1 MADAIQFTVTDDDFI
16 ELTGAGVSGSVLHQ
30 GSVGSASSIIIVD
43 SAVKPTLDAESSKR
57 FQENP
62 ATIYL
67 KTGEHEQYNTEGKL
81 WAVSQ
86 SGEQLLSMTSA
97 PAAGSSGEPAP
108 SGLYEGIRAMTVQ
121 GYVEANVKLGVQ
133 FEASAL
139 FNIGASGTSDT
150 VFLTGSKPVSLKGRK
165 ISYDG
170 AGVTASIFEAPTYTG
185 GSSAAYQ
192 NANAINPAVGES
204 QIIVGATLSAD
215 GDLIFSPVH
224 SLGSTSFF
232 GGDAQISQIEAEH
245 ILQPNTA
252 YLLRLESLDGAAQ
265 RVASHLSWYEG
276 DLDLPRP

>member
-1 MADAIQFTVTDDDFI
+1 MADAIQFTVSDDDFI
-16 ELTGAGVSGSVLHQ
+16 ELAGAGASGSVLHQ
-30 GSVGSASSIIIVD
+30 GSATTASSIIIVE
-43 SAVKPTLDAESSKR
+43 AAIKPTLDTDSAQR

-67 KTGEHEQYNTEGKL
+67 KSGESEPYNAETKL
-81 WAVSQ
+81 WAASQ
-86 SGEQLLSMTSA
+86 SGDQLLSLTA
-97 PAAGSSGEPAP
+97 TPAGASGEPAP
-108 SGLYEGIRAMTVQ
+108 SGLYEGVRAMTVQ

-133 FEASAL
+133 FEGSAL
-139 FNIGASGTSDT
+139 FNLTANGISNT
-150 VFLTGSKPVSLKGRK
+150 VFLTGAKPVSLKGRK

-170 AGVTASIFEAPTYTG
+170 AGVTASIFETPSYTG

-192 NANAINPAVGES
+192 NANAINPVVGES
-204 QIIVGATLSAD
+204 QIIVGATITTD

>member
-1 MADAIQFTVTDDDFI
+1 MADAIQFTVPDDDFI
-16 ELTGAGVSGSVLHQ
+16 ELADAGASGSVLHQ
-30 GSVGSASSIIIVD
+30 GSVTTGSSIIIVE
-43 SAVKPTLDAESSKR
+43 AAIKPTLDTDSAKR

-67 KTGEHEQYNTEGKL
+67 KSGESEPYNSETKL

-86 SGEQLLSMTSA
+86 SGDQLLSLTA
-97 PAAGSSGEPAP
+97 TPAGASGEPAP
-108 SGLYEGIRAMTVQ
+108 AGLYEGVRAMTVQ
-121 GYVEANVKLGVQ
+121 GYAEANVKLGVQ
-133 FEASAL
+133 FEGSAL
-139 FNIGASGTSDT
+139 FNITANGINDT
-150 VFLTGSKPVSLKGRK
+150 VFLTGTKPVSLKGRK

-170 AGVTASIFEAPTYTG
+170 AGVTASIFEAPSYTG
-185 GSSAAYQ
+185 GSSAAFQ
-192 NANAINPAVGES
+192 NANAINPVAGES
-204 QIIVGATLSAD
+204 QIIVGATITTD

>member
-1 MADAIQFTVTDDDFI
+1 MADAIQFTVPDDDFI
-16 ELTGAGVSGSVLHQ
+16 ELADAGASGSVLHQ
-30 GSVGSASSIIIVD
+30 GSATTASSIIIVE
-43 SAVKPTLDAESSKR
+43 AAIKPTLDTDSAKR

-67 KTGEHEQYNTEGKL
+67 KSGESEPYNAETKL

-86 SGEQLLSMTSA
+86 SGVQLLSLTA
-97 PAAGSSGEPAP
+97 TPAGASGEPAP
-108 SGLYEGIRAMTVQ
+108 AGLYEGVRAMTVQ

-133 FEASAL
+133 FEGAAL
-139 FNIGASGTSDT
+139 FNIAPNGINNT
-150 VFLTGSKPVSLKGRK
+150 VFLTGTKPVSLKGRK

-192 NANAINPAVGES
+192 NANAINPVVGES
-204 QIIVGATLSAD
+204 QIIVGATITTD

-276 DLDLPRP
+276 ELDLPRP